1 MLKKNTNWRNAILFG
16 LTFCLCPAV
25 VEAKS
30 QPLARRLTVAVHDH
44 AGVSADTL
52 AEAERTAE
60 AIFKDAGLELQ
71 LVDCEPPPEETQAE
85 RACTTPQFPNYLQ
98 LTIAGRSTSL
108 KDSALGV
115 AYLGPDGTGCYSD
128 VFLKPTEDVQ
138 ERVLLLRVGVLLG
151 HVMAH
156 EIAHLL
162 LGRDSHSTTGIMRA
176 HWTVQDLE
184 SAAKHALL
192 FTQSQATTM
201 RARVAES
208 LCPAESGLIATRRG
222 LEPAN

>member
-1 MLKKNTNWRNAILFG
+1 MSKKNATLLG
-16 LTFCLCPAV
+16 LTLCLCPAV
-25 VEAKS
+25 VEATS
-30 QPLARRLTVAVHDH
+30 QPLAGKLTVAVHDH

-52 AEAERTAE
+52 ADAERMAE
-60 AIFKDAGLELQ
+60 AIFREAGLEVQ
-71 LVDCEPPPEETQAE
+71 LVDCEPAPERTRAE

-115 AYLGPDGTGCYSD
+115 AYLGADGTGCYTD
-128 VFLKPTEDVQ
+128 VFLKPTEEVRQ
-138 ERVLLLRVGVLLG
+138 RVPLRVGVLLG

-176 HWTVQDLE
+176 HWTDQDLE
-184 SAAKHALL
+184 NAGKHALR
-192 FTQSQATTM
+192 FTQSQATIM
-201 RARVAES
+201 RVKLAES
-208 LCPAESGLIATRRG
+208 LCPTASGLIATRRSF
-222 LEPAN
+222 EPAD